1 MKINLLALAFCFC
14 ILVFAALVQGVLAQ
28 GDGQF
33 TISPFAD
40 YDLLSQR
47 AIQEQPPGFEVV
59 SDQQV
64 SDQQPP
70 YRPALEFGK
79 EQAAIWQT
87 ATGQTATGQT
97 TSGPGGASSE
107 GVNGIFLYL
116 EGVPGESTDKS
127 HKDWIDV
134 ISFDYGI
141 RSPPQYGASAGGAAA
156 GRPQFGDLVITKYL
170 DRASPQLYLLASN
183 GMHIPEARLEVIR
196 RGNLVLRYRL
206 SDVTVGAV
214 ETAGEAA
221 DRILDKVSLKYG
233 KIEWTYFMQG
243 PTGQPSGEV
252 KTGWDL
258 AANRAV

>member
-1 MKINLLALAFCFC
+1 MKPNLLALAFCFC
-14 ILVFAALVQGVLAQ
+14 ILVFAALVNGVLAQ

-59 SDQQV
+59 SDQQA

-70 YRPALEFGK
+70 YQPVLEFGK
-79 EQAAIWQT
+79 EQAAI
-87 ATGQTATGQT
+87 GQTATGQT
-97 TSGPGGASSE
+97 TAGPGGASSE
-107 GVNGIFLYL
+107 GINGIFLYL
-116 EGVPGESTDKS
+116 EGVPGDSTVES

-134 ISFDYGI
+134 LSFNYGI
-141 RSPPQYGASAGGAAA
+141 RNPTQYGASGSGVAAA

-170 DRASPQLYLLASN
+170 DKASPQLYLMASN
-183 GMHIPEARLEVIR
+183 GMHIPEARLEVIK

-233 KIEWTYFMQG
+233 KIEWTYFVQS
-243 PTGQPSGEV
+243 PTGQSSGEV

>member
-1 MKINLLALAFCFC
+1 MKINFLALAFGFC
-14 ILVFAALVQGVLAQ
+14 ILVSVALFNGALAQ
-28 GDGQF
+28 GDSPF
-33 TISPFAD
+33 TASPFAD
-40 YDLLSQR
+40 YDLLSQN

-59 SDQQV
+59 SDQQ
-64 SDQQPP
+64 PP
-70 YRPALEFGK
+70 YQPVLEFGK
-79 EQAAIWQT
+79 EQAAI
-87 ATGQTATGQT
+87 GQTATGQT
-97 TSGPGGASSE
+97 TAGPGGASSE

-116 EGVPGESTDKS
+116 EGVPGDSTVES

-134 ISFDYGI
+134 LSFNYGI
-141 RSPPQYGASAGGAAA
+141 RNPSQYGASGTGAAA

-170 DRASPQLYLLASN
+170 DKASPQLYLMASN

-221 DRILDKVSLKYG
+221 ERILDKVSLKYG
-233 KIEWTYFMQG
+233 RIEWTYFVQD
-243 PTGQPSGEV
+243 PTGRPSGEV

-258 AANRAV
+258 TANRAV